1 MQTLQVMETG
11 WAEGLRAPAVQVT
24 GNGSHGDCEPQ
35 GNVFLRDSW
44 VRPEAAYCLLSVGI
58 LNQSTEWDLQ
68 GATGSF
74 RTESCSAWCLRPEGR
89 TIFFFQK
96 LMFYS
101 NLIYKRSRNRIKGEI
116 CVWKSSRG

>member
-11 WAEGLRAPAVQVT
+11 WAEGFRTPAVQVT

-68 GATGSF
+68 GVTGSF
-74 RTESCSAWCLRPEGR
+74 RAESCSAWCLRSEGR
-89 TIFFFQK
+89 PIFFQK

-101 NLIYKRSRNRIKGEI
+101 NLIYKRSKNRIKGEI
-116 CVWKSSRG
+116 HVWNGSKG